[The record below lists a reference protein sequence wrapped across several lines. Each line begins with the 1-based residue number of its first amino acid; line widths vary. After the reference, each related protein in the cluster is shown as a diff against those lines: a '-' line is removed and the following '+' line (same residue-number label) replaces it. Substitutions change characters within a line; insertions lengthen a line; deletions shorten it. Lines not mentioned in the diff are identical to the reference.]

1 MDFIALLVSSD
12 VLSLSLQSSNIS
24 EESNE
29 QNMNSAAQARISRA
43 LKEKCTTEG
52 RAQRKAHS
60 RSRALREKCSPI
72 AELYEKSAPRKQSSM
87 RKVLPRSRAVGEK
100 CTPVAEL

>member
-52 RAQRKAHS
+52 RA
-60 RSRALREKCSPI
+60 LREKCTLE
-72 AELYEKSAPRKQSSM
+72 AELYEKSAPQTQNSM
-87 RKVLPRSRAVGEK
+87 RKVLFRSRA
-100 CTPVAEL
+100 L